1 MTNPDVSL
9 IEFPCEFS
17 IKIFGKNND
26 TFQKCAIDIVKKHAD
41 DVAED
46 RISQRISKDSNYISL
61 TITIRAKSKAQI
73 NAIYQDFTDAPE
85 ITMAL

>member
-17 IKIFGKNND
+17 IKVFGKNND
-26 TFQKCAIDIVKKHAD
+26 GFQTCAVDIVKKHAD
-41 DVAED
+41 DVSEE
-46 RISQRISKDSNYISL
+46 RISQRVSKDENYRSL
-61 TITIRAKSKAQI
+61 TITINAKSKAQI
-73 NAIYQDFTDAPE
+73 DAIYQDFTTAPE